1 MSPYIHRAAIFIDG
15 TYLNKLLE
23 REFGRARIDYHL
35 LAQLLAGDSEIL
47 RSYYYHCPP
56 HQSNPPTEDELARVR
71 SSEHF
76 FAALRRLPRF
86 EVRLGKLAY
95 RGQDHDGRPIF
106 IQKQV
111 DIMLCVDLVR
121 LAATS
126 QVTQAILL
134 AGDSDFLPAVEVAK
148 NHGVLMSLWHGPQ
161 RPGGGHG
168 SVHHELWSGCDE
180 RHELTM
186 ESVDRLRR

>member
-1 MSPYIHRAAIFIDG
+1 MSGFINRTAIFIDG

-35 LAQLLAGDSEIL
+35 LAKHLAGDSEIL
-47 RSYYYHCPP
+47 RTYYYHCPP
-56 HQSNPPTEDELARVR
+56 HQSSPPTEEEAARAR
-71 SSEHF
+71 SSEQF
-76 FAALRRLPRF
+76 FTALRRLPRF

-106 IQKQV
+106 IQKRV
-111 DIMLCVDLVR
+111 DIMLSVDLVR

-126 QVTQAILL
+126 QITQAVLL

-148 NHGVLMSLWHGPQ
+148 NHGVLMSLCHGPTRQ
-161 RPGGGHG
+161 PG
-168 SVHHELWSGCDE
+168 SNTVHHELWSGCDE

-186 ESVDRLRR
+186 NIIDTLRR